1 MNVWDKLHQ
10 SRVVSGL
17 AAQMASDEIAHAWL
31 LLGPNGSGK
40 TSAALA
46 MAASLNCPVEPGVGC
61 GTCSTCARIIRRRH
75 PDVHHVV
82 AEGAIIP
89 VDLVR
94 EVVIP
99 EAARSPFEGRRKVF
113 IIEEAERMN
122 DPAQNALLKTL
133 EEPQPDTVF
142 ILLSGNEGDVLETI
156 MSRCRV
162 VRLEPVAEAR
172 IVELLEEDGA
182 PEEIALLAARLA
194 DGDFERARLLTEDP
208 LALERRS
215 FWVQIP
221 PRLLTP
227 VDAQDIGAE
236 ILAEAKVAVKHRER
250 AQKDELSELADSIG
264 EGRGTGGARTALA
277 KRHKREL
284 RRLEEDV
291 LGEALSALGSFYRD
305 VVILRAGGAEGVSN
319 LDLIPELETWAGSD
333 VSDRSLLR
341 AAERCIEVRASFVSN
356 ANASLAIEAALLEI
370 STIIAPPVP
379 TPTSV

>member
-1 MNVWDKLHQ
+1 
-10 SRVVSGL
+10 
-17 AAQMASDEIAHAWL
+17 
-31 LLGPNGSGK
+31 
-40 TSAALA
+40 
-46 MAASLNCPVEPGVGC
+46 
-61 GTCSTCARIIRRRH
+61 
-75 PDVHHVV
+75 
-82 AEGAIIP
+82 
-89 VDLVR
+89 
-94 EVVIP
+94 
-99 EAARSPFEGRRKVF
+99 
-113 IIEEAERMN
+113 
-122 DPAQNALLKTL
+122 
-133 EEPQPDTVF
+133 
-142 ILLSGNEGDVLETI
+142 
-156 MSRCRV
+156 

-182 PEEIALLAARLA
+182 PEETALLAARLA
-194 DGDFERARLLTEDP
+194 DGDFERARILTEDP
-208 LALERRS
+208 LALERRN

-291 LGEALSALGSFYRD
+291 LGEALSALASFYRD
-305 VVILRAGGAEGVSN
+305 VVILRAGGAEGVTN
-319 LDLIPELETWAGSD
+319 LDLIPELETWAASD
-333 VSDRSLLR
+333 VSDRHLLR

-370 STIIAPPVP
+370 STIVAPPVS
-379 TPTSV
+379 TPSSV